1 MKYGKICYIFL
12 CTYRRKSMKN
22 YKKTKAACY
31 LGFITQAIAANFAP
45 LLFLKFH
52 TDYNISLGNI
62 ALIST
67 FFFFTQLLVDL
78 FCAKYVDRIGYRTCI
93 VASEVCSAAGL
104 VGLAFLPEILPSPFA
119 GIILSVILYAIG
131 SGLIEVLGSPIVEAC
146 PFENKEATMS
156 LLHSFYCW
164 GSVGTILVST
174 VFFLLFGIDSWKW
187 LAILFALI
195 PTINIYNFA
204 TCPIESLVEDGEG
217 MGIRKLF
224 SNPLFLIAIMM
235 MVCSGA
241 SELAMAQWASAYA
254 ESALGFYKAVGDIAG
269 PCMFAVTMG
278 ISRVL
283 FGKAGDKMN
292 LNKFMIGSGI
302 LCFICYLL
310 ASFSNNPLVG
320 LAGCIV
326 CGFSVGIMCPGTISI
341 SSKAFPTGGTAM
353 FALLAMAGDLG
364 GSIGPA
370 IVGAVADRFQGSI
383 HIGMR
388 IGLLFPITLCFMLFL
403 FMALNQRRQK
413 SA

>member
-1 MKYGKICYIFL
+1 M
-12 CTYRRKSMKN
+12 MKN
-22 YKKTKAACY
+22 YKKTKLACY
-31 LGFITQAIAANFAP
+31 LGFITQAVAANFAP

-52 TDYNISLGNI
+52 TDYDISLGNI

-78 FCAKYVDRIGYRTCI
+78 FCAKYVDKIGYRVCI

-104 VGLAFLPEILPSPFA
+104 AGLALLPEIMPSPFA
-119 GIILSVILYAIG
+119 GIIISVILYAIG

-164 GSVGTILVST
+164 GAVGTILVST
-174 VFFLLFGIDSWKW
+174 VFFMIFGIDSWKW
-187 LAILFALI
+187 LAVSFAII
-195 PTINIYNFA
+195 PAINIYNFA
-204 TCPIESLVEDGEG
+204 TCPIELLVEEGQG

-224 SNPLFLIAIMM
+224 SNPMFLIAIVM

-254 ESALGFYKAVGDIAG
+254 ESALGFSKAVGDIAG

-283 FGKAGDKMN
+283 FGKVSDKMN
-292 LNKFMIGSGI
+292 LNRFMIGSGI
-302 LCFICYLL
+302 LCFVCYLL
-310 ASFSNNPLVG
+310 ASFSDNPIIG

-326 CGFSVGIMCPGTISI
+326 CGFSVGIMWPGTISI

-370 IVGAVADRFQGSI
+370 IVGRVADMFGGSI
-383 HIGMR
+383 NVGMR
-388 IGLLFPITLCFMLFL
+388 IGLLFPSTLCFVLCL
-403 FMALNQRRQK
+403 LNILNHAVNKQK
-413 SA
+413 

>member
-1 MKYGKICYIFL
+1 
-12 CTYRRKSMKN
+12 MKN
-22 YKKTKAACY
+22 YKKTKLACY
-31 LGFITQAIAANFAP
+31 LGFITQAVAANFAP

-52 TDYNISLGNI
+52 TDYDISLGNI

-78 FCAKYVDRIGYRTCI
+78 FCAKYVDKIGYRVCI

-104 VGLAFLPEILPSPFA
+104 AGLALLPEIMPSPFT
-119 GIILSVILYAIG
+119 GIIISVILYAIG

-164 GSVGTILVST
+164 GAVGTILVST
-174 VFFLLFGIDSWKW
+174 VFFLLFGIGSWKW
-187 LAILFALI
+187 LAVIFALI
-195 PTINIYNFA
+195 PAINIINFA
-204 TCPIESLVEDGEG
+204 TCPIELLVEEGQG

-224 SNPLFLIAIMM
+224 SNPMFLIAIVM

-254 ESALGFYKAVGDIAG
+254 ESALGFSKAVGDIAG

-283 FGKAGDKMN
+283 FGKASDKMN
-292 LNKFMIGSGI
+292 LNRFMIGSGI
-302 LCFICYLL
+302 LCFVCYLL
-310 ASFSNNPLVG
+310 ASFSDNPIIG

-326 CGFSVGIMCPGTISI
+326 CGFSVGIMWPGTISI

-370 IVGAVADRFQGSI
+370 IVGRVADMFGGSI
-383 HIGMR
+383 NVGMR
-388 IGLLFPITLCFMLFL
+388 IGLLFPSTLCFVLCL
-403 FMALNQRRQK
+403 LNILNHAVNKQK
-413 SA
+413 

>member
-1 MKYGKICYIFL
+1 
-12 CTYRRKSMKN
+12 MKN

-31 LGFITQAIAANFAP
+31 LGFVTQAIAANFAP

-78 FCAKYVDRIGYRTCI
+78 FCAKYVDRIGYRICI

-104 VGLAFLPEILPSPFA
+104 MGLAFLPEILPSPFA

-131 SGLIEVLGSPIVEAC
+131 SGLIEVLGSSIVEAC

-254 ESALGFYKAVGDIAG
+254 ESALGFSKAVGDIAG

-326 CGFSVGIMCPGTISI
+326 CGFSVGIMWPGTISI

>member
-1 MKYGKICYIFL
+1 
-12 CTYRRKSMKN
+12 MKN
-22 YKKTKAACY
+22 YKKTKLACY
-31 LGFITQAIAANFAP
+31 LGFVTQAIAANFAP

-67 FFFFTQLLVDL
+67 SFFFTQLLVDL
-78 FCAKYVDRIGYRTCI
+78 FCAKYVDKIGYRVCI

-104 VGLAFLPEILPSPFA
+104 VSLAFLPEIMPTPFA
-119 GIILSVILYAIG
+119 GIISSVILYAIG

-174 VFFLLFGIDSWKW
+174 VFFLIFGIDSWKW
-187 LAILFALI
+187 LAVIFALI
-195 PTINIYNFA
+195 PAFNIYNFA
-204 TCPIESLVEDGEG
+204 TCPIESLVEEGQG

-224 SNPLFLIAIMM
+224 SDPMFLTAIVM

-254 ESALGFYKAVGDIAG
+254 ESALGFSKAVGDIAG

-302 LCFICYLL
+302 LCFVCYLF
-310 ASFSNNPLVG
+310 ASFSENPIIG

-326 CGFSVGIMCPGTISI
+326 CGFSVGIMWPGTISI

-353 FALLAMAGDLG
+353 FALLAMAGGLG

-370 IVGAVADRFQGSI
+370 IVGRVADMFGGRI
-383 HIGMR
+383 HVGMR
-388 IGLLFPITLCFMLFL
+388 MGLLFPITLCCMLFL
-403 FMALNQRRQK
+403 FNMLNHSAKKQK
-413 SA
+413 

>member
-1 MKYGKICYIFL
+1 
-12 CTYRRKSMKN
+12 MKN

-31 LGFITQAIAANFAP
+31 LGFITQAIAANYAP

-119 GIILSVILYAIG
+119 GIVLSVILYAIG

-241 SELAMAQWASAYA
+241 SELDMAQWASAYA
-254 ESALGFYKAVGDIAG
+254 ESALGFSKAVGDIAG

-326 CGFSVGIMCPGTISI
+326 CGFSVGIMWPGTISI